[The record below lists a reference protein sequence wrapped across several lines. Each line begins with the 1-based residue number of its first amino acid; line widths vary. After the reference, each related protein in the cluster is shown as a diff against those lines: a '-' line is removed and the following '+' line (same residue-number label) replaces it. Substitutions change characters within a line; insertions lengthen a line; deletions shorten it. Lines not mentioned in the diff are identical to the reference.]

1 MIKKEELFQIGYFAK
16 PHGIKGELSL
26 CTDYH
31 DLLEDIDEPYLICE
45 LDGIFVPF
53 FVETYRYK
61 GSSVILVKL
70 ENIVNELEAKRL
82 SNKTVYCPLTMIKNN
97 LTEEDTWRFF
107 IGYSLEDEKLGML
120 GEIIDVDESTINT
133 LFKID
138 YKGKELF
145 VPMAEELI
153 ISVDE
158 EDRRLVATL
167 PEGLI
172 DL

>member
-97 LTEEDTWRFF
+97 LMEEDTWRLF

-158 EDRRLVATL
+158 ESRRLIATL